1 MKVNNMIKQI
11 INRFFQYTPFDT
23 NTNARDNV
31 ALWMFIGGVL
41 GYCLFAYV
49 VFGHELFSGE
59 PWAEASTLYFKNAT
73 GRLNQFLVTD
83 AGYLVW
89 PQQIIVWVGHFIAI
103 PSKYIP
109 HFYNGVTTLITGL
122 MIFVFCLPKFR
133 CLIPSDILRL
143 MFCITIAC
151 ITDFV
156 TREFINFTY
165 YSAFFVMIICA
176 MMMVAKPDKLP
187 WYVKTLPIFFIAKPA
202 ILGLFPILIL
212 SLFYTKKNFQMIIG
226 LCFVAVMIQ
235 LANLY
240 LFNVNHP
247 GGEETLIDRALV
259 FINYSKDHINALWW
273 AGFTPIL
280 PNFAQY
286 LLAIGTMASLLYVCF
301 TWKHPAKLLI
311 IFGLI
316 AIFGS
321 NFIVSFGVK
330 DVQFDHWRD
339 QITLLIYRWTT
350 IQIIGILMIASMLC
364 LYFSEKINEYKFRY
378 GRYVSAIPLFII
390 WVVAS
395 GWSANIYDRNK
406 LPGIES
412 HNIAWQSNHDDG
424 VFDKVCTSI
433 RPLGWMYNP
442 GISCERLGNGYI
454 NPNQTPIVPNT
465 PVSLLKPADLGNRA
479 VQSIIAVYHLPVNY
493 PDYQLT
499 LKVNDIV
506 LTKIIPRTSRVS
518 KNMSVQFNLP
528 ALINGEDISTISL
541 QSSTLMYV
549 STDNDQLPEN
559 AHAHWYVK

>member
-1 MKVNNMIKQI
+1 MIMQI

-23 NTNARDNV
+23 NTNARGN
-31 ALWMFIGGVL
+31 WMFMGGVL
-41 GYCLFAYV
+41 GYCLFAYL

-59 PWAEASTLYFKNAT
+59 PWGDASTLYFKNAT
-73 GRLNQFLVTD
+73 GRIDQFLITD

-89 PQQIIVWVGHFIAI
+89 PQQIIVLVGHFLAI

-109 HFYNGVTTLITGL
+109 DFYNGAGTLITGM

-133 CLIPSDILRL
+133 CLIPSDIFRL
-143 MFCITIAC
+143 ILCVTVAC
-151 ITDFV
+151 IATSE
-156 TREFINFTY
+156 TREFLNFTY

-187 WYVKTLPIFFIAKPA
+187 WYVKTLPIFLLAKPA
-202 ILGLFPILIL
+202 ILGVFPVLIV
-212 SLFYTKKNFQMIIG
+212 SLFYTKRNFQMIIG

-235 LANLY
+235 IANVY
-240 LFNVNHP
+240 LWNTAQL
-247 GGEETLIDRALV
+247 GSEESFIERALV
-259 FINYSKDHINALWW
+259 FINHSKDHINALWW
-273 AGFTPIL
+273 AGWTPFL

-286 LLAIGTMASLLYVCF
+286 LLAIGTMASLLYICF

-316 AIFGS
+316 TIFGA

-330 DVQFDHWRD
+330 GVQFDNWRD
-339 QITLLIYRWTT
+339 QFTLLIYRWTT
-350 IQIIGILMIASMLC
+350 IQIFSMVVIASMLC
-364 LYFSEKINEYKFRY
+364 LYFSEKINGYKFRY

-395 GWSANIYDRNK
+395 GWLNNIYDRNK
-406 LPGIES
+406 LPELET
-412 HNIAWQSNHDDG
+412 HNIAWKQNHDEG
-424 VFDKVCTSI
+424 VFNRVCTSI
-433 RPLGWMYNP
+433 RPLGWVYNP
-442 GISCERLGNGYI
+442 GISCARLGDGYI
-454 NPNQTPIVPNT
+454 NPAQTLIVPNT

-506 LTKIIPRTSRVS
+506 LTKIIPRTSRAS